1 MGFEAI
7 LVLVVVAAA
16 IVAFATER
24 FPVEG
29 VALSALIVLLVG
41 GVLEPQQGF
50 AGFANEAVITVA
62 AMFALSEGLQ
72 RSGALSTLARWMVR
86 YGTTPTRLLLMVVV
100 VSGFVSAFVNNTAA
114 VAVFIPLVLAAA
126 NANQLSPSKL
136 LIPLSYASQLG
147 GVCTLLGT
155 STNLLVASV
164 AVSAGVGQ
172 LGVFA
177 PTPYGLIV
185 FAFGAI
191 YLLVLSPWLLPAR
204 RGADL
209 TENYSL
215 GDYIS
220 ELAVT
225 SGSAL
230 VGKRI
235 RMQEWESE
243 YGIRVL
249 EVIRDENKLFSP
261 LDVTVRADDILL
273 VNGELADLMS
283 FRERFGLIIAPQFA
297 LNDKQLTG
305 DNIHLV
311 EALIAPGSRFAGE
324 TLDSLNFHAQHH
336 AVVLAIR
343 RRGETLRDKL
353 KDVELS
359 YGDALLVLVE
369 RDHLGS
375 LRSSPELIVLE
386 RGERLRSPRRARIAL
401 AIMLGVVG
409 LAAFKVLPIVLTAL
423 LGVMAMIF
431 TRCMRAD
438 EAYQAVDWRVIL
450 LLACMIPL
458 GTAMQDTGLAR
469 WIADNVIGQVS
480 PLGALATL
488 SAIYLLTAVLTEFMS
503 NNAAAVLMAPIAI
516 STARTVDSD
525 PLPFLLAVMF
535 AASTAFSTPL
545 GYQTNTM
552 VYNTGGYRFRDFV
565 TIGLPLNVALWIL
578 ATVCIPLIWP
588 L

>member
-1 MGFEAI
+1 MADFIIEGPHRPAGDQPRAI
-7 LVLVVVAAA
+7 D
-16 IVAFATER
+16 E
-24 FPVEG
+24 
-29 VALSALIVLLVG
+29 
-41 GVLEPQQGF
+41 
-50 AGFANEAVITVA
+50 
-62 AMFALSEGLQ
+62 LSEGLQ

-235 RMQEWESE
+235 RMQPKAVDIAGSPQDFSFPPRHGEHTEALLKESG
-243 YGIRVL
+243 YG
-249 EVIRDENKLFSP
+249 DG
-261 LDVTVRADDILL
+261 DI
-273 VNGELADLMS
+273 AR
-283 FRERFGLIIAPQFA
+283 FRE
-297 LNDKQLTG
+297 
-305 DNIHLV
+305 
-311 EALIAPGSRFAGE
+311 AG
-324 TLDSLNFHAQHH
+324 
-336 AVVLAIR
+336 
-343 RRGETLRDKL
+343 
-353 KDVELS
+353 
-359 YGDALLVLVE
+359 
-369 RDHLGS
+369 
-375 LRSSPELIVLE
+375 
-386 RGERLRSPRRARIAL
+386 
-401 AIMLGVVG
+401 
-409 LAAFKVLPIVLTAL
+409 
-423 LGVMAMIF
+423 
-431 TRCMRAD
+431 
-438 EAYQAVDWRVIL
+438 VISGP
-450 LLACMIPL
+450 A
-458 GTAMQDTGLAR
+458 
-469 WIADNVIGQVS
+469 
-480 PLGALATL
+480 
-488 SAIYLLTAVLTEFMS
+488 
-503 NNAAAVLMAPIAI
+503 
-516 STARTVDSD
+516 
-525 PLPFLLAVMF
+525 
-535 AASTAFSTPL
+535 
-545 GYQTNTM
+545 
-552 VYNTGGYRFRDFV
+552 
-565 TIGLPLNVALWIL
+565 
-578 ATVCIPLIWP
+578 ATVAAG
-588 L
+588 